1 VCSSEAV
8 RKFFYELNK
17 SDADVCVREPMQ
29 MGVIAPSPSEV
40 TADTGKVKLLS
51 ISADWHHEGHLA
63 YKTLYKN
70 S

>member
-1 VCSSEAV
+1 
-8 RKFFYELNK
+8 
-17 SDADVCVREPMQ
+17 MQ